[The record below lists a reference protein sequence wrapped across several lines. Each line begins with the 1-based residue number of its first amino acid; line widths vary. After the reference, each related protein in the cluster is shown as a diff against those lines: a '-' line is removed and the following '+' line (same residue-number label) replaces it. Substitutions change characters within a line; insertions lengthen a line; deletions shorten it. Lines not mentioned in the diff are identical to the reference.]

1 MVYSY
6 SVMKSIIQFL
16 SVCLSLTL
24 ISCQSQPE
32 SNLLVEIVDDYLNRQ
47 MELGHKY
54 YNSQYDPLKEGDS
67 IFLVVTFLN
76 PENRCNEDKFK
87 RADGSL
93 PDVAVEV
100 VGNINKCLYPILTF
114 ARPLPL
120 SHDSTKVEMKEEY
133 DYSGDSTIW
142 DQYDEWQ
149 YRYWEYRFW
158 GRSFEKF
165 FTREEDFWKYQTER
179 YNNLCAHLESTS
191 LVHPD
196 VMGYTLMGPI
206 HILIRKDNVDSA
218 IVEHYLK
225 GLNIMDI
232 RPRFRRDR
240 ECYEDYEY
248 QYFGYGWCH
257 IYALDSLSNF
267 SYCGNVLI
275 D

>member
-1 MVYSY
+1 
-6 SVMKSIIQFL
+6 
-16 SVCLSLTL
+16 
-24 ISCQSQPE
+24 
-32 SNLLVEIVDDYLNRQ
+32 
-47 MELGHKY
+47 
-54 YNSQYDPLKEGDS
+54 
-67 IFLVVTFLN
+67 
-76 PENRCNEDKFK
+76 
-87 RADGSL
+87 
-93 PDVAVEV
+93 
-100 VGNINKCLYPILTF
+100 
-114 ARPLPL
+114 
-120 SHDSTKVEMKEEY
+120 MKEEY

-158 GRSFEKF
+158 GRSFEKS

-206 HILIRKDNVDSA
+206 HILICKENVDSA
-218 IVEHYLK
+218 IIEHYLK

-232 RPRFRRDR
+232 RPRFRRDK
-240 ECYEDYEY
+240 ECYEEYEY
-248 QYFGYGWCH
+248 QYFGYGWRH